1 MEKRPKQDLFDLA
14 FSKKDFVR
22 TLSYREFVSSLA
34 LALLLLGVYAILDYY
49 GGEDWAQN
57 YGQTIRLSF
66 LCILPVV
73 NHIFYKAEHKRP
85 NNFMGRNLHDYIFL
99 LLFLAIFKVKL
110 FFYGSSFTVGAEG
123 FFSVIVLIVGLIL
136 VIMLFEMAVAFL
148 RRCLNLL
155 RWQIL

>member
-1 MEKRPKQDLFDLA
+1 METRPKQDLFDLS

-22 TLSYREFVSSLA
+22 TLSYREFVSSFA
-34 LALLLLGVYAILDYY
+34 LALLLLSVYAVLDYY
-49 GGEDWAQN
+49 NGEDWAQN
-57 YGQTIRLSF
+57 NGKAIRLTF

-99 LLFLAIFKVKL
+99 LLFLAIFKLKL
-110 FFYGSSFTVGAEG
+110 FFYGSSFTIEAEG
-123 FFSVIVLIVGLIL
+123 VFSVIFLIAGLIMI
-136 VIMLFEMAVAFL
+136 IMLFEMAVALL

-155 RWQIL
+155 RWQII